1 MSLLIR
7 CARIVLLISL
17 PFITTAQSASF
28 LVVSDI
34 HLDDAKE
41 QIAIR
46 PLARDAGTD
55 TWAASQQEIKNLLC
69 PTDSTKLP
77 RFLIFLGDLPMHA
90 PAAAIPKT
98 MTDAGQ
104 VLGDLRRLAVA
115 CNTPLIYVPGNNDSP
130 DSDYANFS
138 ERLFQ
143 NDSDGSR
150 YWPVIGSNCSQNK
163 AVITPGSDSLLAKL
177 GCYSA
182 WPLGPQ
188 GKLRVIVL
196 NTVLFTWHHMAADR
210 SEQCREELAWL
221 GHQLHQV
228 RTKGESAL
236 IVMHVPPGN
245 DVFRK
250 TTFWDTTIAV
260 NNTTIQNNFLDTIDR
275 YRVNIIGLLGS
286 HTHMDGFKRLYNR
299 NGQFTNLFIS
309 VPAVAPSALNN
320 SALKL
325 ITYDDKFHLTRC
337 TTLYLPTGEQQWQ
350 SIPVGIP
357 GKQLKEYIAQLN
369 DDQLDKIVG
378 EIYNTGKKV
387 PNLFGYDTDVRRS
400 R

>member
-1 MSLLIR
+1 MLIFNCPTRLALLL
-7 CARIVLLISL
+7 CL
-17 PFITTAQSASF
+17 PLFTTAQSASF

-41 QIAIR
+41 QSAIR
-46 PLARDAGTD
+46 PLARDAGRD
-55 TWAASQQEIKNLLC
+55 TWAVSQQEIKSLLC
-69 PTDSTKLP
+69 PTDSTRPP

-90 PAAAIPKT
+90 SATAIPKT

-143 NDSDGSR
+143 YDSDGAR
-150 YWPVIGSNCSQNK
+150 HWPVIGSNCSQNK
-163 AVITPGSDSLLAKL
+163 AVITPGSDDLLAKL

-188 GKLRVIVL
+188 GRLRVIVL
-196 NTVLFTWHHMAADR
+196 NTVLFTWNHKVADR
-210 SEQCREELAWL
+210 SEQCKEELTWL

-228 RTKGESAL
+228 RTGGESAL

-250 TTFWDTTIAV
+250 TTFWDTTIAIA
-260 NNTTIQNNFLDTIDR
+260 NTTIQNNFLDTIDR
-275 YRVNIIGLLGS
+275 YRANIIGLLGS

-299 NGQFTNLFIS
+299 GGQFTNLFIS
-309 VPAVAPSALNN
+309 VPAVAPSLLNN

-325 ITYDDKFHLTRC
+325 LSYDNKFHLTRS
-337 TTLYLPTGEQQWQ
+337 TTLYLPSGEQQWR
-350 SIPVGIP
+350 SIPVGAP
-357 GKQLKEYIAQLN
+357 GRTLKQYIAGLSEDQLN
-369 DDQLDKIVG
+369 KIVG
-378 EIYNTGKKV
+378 EMYNTGKKV
-387 PNLFGYDTDVRRS
+387 PNLFGYDTDVHRAP
-400 R
+400 